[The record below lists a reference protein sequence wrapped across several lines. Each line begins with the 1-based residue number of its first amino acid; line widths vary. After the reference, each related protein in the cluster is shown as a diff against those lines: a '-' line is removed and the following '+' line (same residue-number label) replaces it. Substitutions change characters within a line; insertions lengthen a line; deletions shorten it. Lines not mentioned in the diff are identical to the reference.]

1 MRNELST
8 LRRSAA
14 YPLDRVPKH
23 APFRQASPRFQVL
36 LAMDCSR
43 MTDQLVNSAV
53 ASCLRL
59 GDRLD
64 LLLINSTRSAEQL
77 DCQLTLRLQHAGID
91 IRVTRRE
98 GDFVEQ
104 LLEHLDCCQ
113 GTTLIV
119 VDQLTTLEEDLGT
132 AMDDLLAKGCRF
144 LPMTNSSAN

>member
-1 MRNELST
+1 MIMRNELAT
-8 LRRSAA
+8 LERPVGYR
-14 YPLDRVPKH
+14 PKH

-36 LAMDCSR
+36 LALDCSR
-43 MTDQLVNSAV
+43 MTHQMVNSAV
-53 ASCLRL
+53 ACCLRL

-64 LLLINSTRSAEQL
+64 LMLVNASRAMDQQ

-119 VDQLTTLEEDLGT
+119 VDQLPMLEQDLGT

-144 LPMTNSSAN
+144 LPMQPVEPN

>member
-1 MRNELST
+1 MMMRNELLP
-8 LRRSAA
+8 LRRPAG
-14 YPLDRVPKH
+14 Y
-23 APFRQASPRFQVL
+23 APFRQPSPRFQVL
-36 LAMDCSR
+36 LALDCSQ
-43 MTDQLVNSAV
+43 MTPQLVNAAV

-64 LLLINSTRSAEQL
+64 LLLVNTTRSADQQ

-91 IRVTRRE
+91 FRVTRRE

-104 LLEHLDCCQ
+104 LLEQLDCCQ

-119 VDQLTTLEEDLGT
+119 VDQLATLEQDLGG

-144 LPMTNSSAN
+144 LPMTVSN